1 MTEETIDHYE
11 SPRQTRPTLLTV
23 LCVLTWVVSGY
34 TILTVPFNYFFS
46 SEVTAST
53 FQETINDAMAE
64 MAEDSPEAAEMMEGF
79 MMAASSTVSNAI
91 DNAGWIALTDLLVAL
106 LSAFG
111 AYLMFKLR
119 KSGFWIYVVAKVL
132 GLISVFAFLGV
143 NLLTA
148 AGVSFA
154 GFIGLILIIL
164 YGVNLK
170 HMS

>member
-91 DNAGWIALTDLLVAL
+91 DNAGW
-106 LSAFG
+106 
-111 AYLMFKLR
+111 
-119 KSGFWIYVVAKVL
+119 
-132 GLISVFAFLGV
+132 
-143 NLLTA
+143 
-148 AGVSFA
+148 
-154 GFIGLILIIL
+154 
-164 YGVNLK
+164 
-170 HMS
+170 